1 MWNICTIQH
10 YSAVEG
16 KKKEIM
22 KFAGKQMELETV
34 LGEVTQTQK
43 DKVASFL
50 SFVFAG
56 FESLDMCVLFGTAP
70 PLSSK
75 MEVSLKRIFKKYTSK
90 AIKMA

>member
-1 MWNICTIQH
+1 MWNIYTMQH

-16 KKKEIM
+16 KKELM
-22 KFAGKQMELETV
+22 KFAGKQMELETI

-56 FESLDMCVLFGTAP
+56 FESLDMCALFGTAP

-75 MEVSLKRIFKKYTSK
+75 MEVPLERILKSVYLRPLR
-90 AIKMA
+90 

>member
-1 MWNICTIQH
+1 
-10 YSAVEG
+10 
-16 KKKEIM
+16 M

-34 LGEVTQTQK
+34 PGEVTQTQK

-75 MEVSLKRIFKKYTSK
+75 MEVSLKRILKS
-90 AIKMA
+90 IHLRSLRWLSR